1 MSNFTRSAILK
12 TFDDM
17 LESMPFEKITVSAL
31 IKTCNVSRNT
41 FYYHFQD
48 MYDLLDAWLQ
58 SEFGKYEIPAG
69 DTDWES
75 RIKALLHACKDN
87 KKKVYHL
94 YNSISRERMER
105 YVFNST
111 NDRIRSYVQ
120 AQAAGK
126 DVSPTRIEGIA
137 DICRYAIIGFFL
149 RFLWEGMSA
158 DIDSS
163 IDTLSVLFNDIVENT
178 LIKKIG

>member
-1 MSNFTRSAILK
+1 
-12 TFDDM
+12 
-17 LESMPFEKITVSAL
+17 
-31 IKTCNVSRNT
+31 
-41 FYYHFQD
+41 

-58 SEFGKYEIPAG
+58 SEFEKYEIPAG

-75 RIKALLHACKDN
+75 RTKALLHACKDN
-87 KKKVYHL
+87 KEKVYHL
-94 YNSISRERMER
+94 YNSIPRERIER
-105 YVFNST
+105 YVFNSA

-163 IDTLSVLFNDIVENT
+163 IDINQIN
-178 LIKKIG
+178 IKATTEEHLGFTGRGEGISSQAICLLK

>member
-1 MSNFTRSAILK
+1 VFAKYNTSLIVYFT
-12 TFDDM
+12 
-17 LESMPFEKITVSAL
+17 
-31 IKTCNVSRNT
+31 
-41 FYYHFQD
+41 
-48 MYDLLDAWLQ
+48 YDL
-58 SEFGKYEIPAG
+58 
-69 DTDWES
+69 
-75 RIKALLHACKDN
+75 RIGS
-87 KKKVYHL
+87 
-94 YNSISRERMER
+94 NSA
-105 YVFNST
+105 
-111 NDRIRSYVQ
+111 NDPIRSYVQ

-178 LIKKIG
+178 LIKK